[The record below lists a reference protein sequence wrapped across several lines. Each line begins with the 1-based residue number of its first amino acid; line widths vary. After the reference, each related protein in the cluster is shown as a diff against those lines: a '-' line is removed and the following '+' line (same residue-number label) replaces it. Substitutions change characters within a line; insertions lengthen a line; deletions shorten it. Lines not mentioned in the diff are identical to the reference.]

1 VLVQEIRDFTRGT
14 DNYQLDPDVRG
25 DNAFLLRGV
34 QAYYRQ
40 EGLKVCDDLNK
51 MIFEDNPQYPNG
63 FMPKAKTN
71 MLSHI
76 QSAFFSFGL
85 VMDGTGLDGVRDGA
99 CWRFAWLC
107 FAFRVMCSTQPV
119 LPESLLFGHV
129 FDITGFVCR
138 LASWSAH
145 EDERSEAQ

>member
-1 VLVQEIRDFTRGT
+1 MLVQEMTDFTRGT

-34 QAYYRQ
+34 QPYYRQ

-71 MLSHI
+71 KLSHI
-76 QSAFFSFGL
+76 Q
-85 VMDGTGLDGVRDGA
+85 
-99 CWRFAWLC
+99 
-107 FAFRVMCSTQPV
+107 
-119 LPESLLFGHV
+119 
-129 FDITGFVCR
+129 
-138 LASWSAH
+138 
-145 EDERSEAQ
+145 